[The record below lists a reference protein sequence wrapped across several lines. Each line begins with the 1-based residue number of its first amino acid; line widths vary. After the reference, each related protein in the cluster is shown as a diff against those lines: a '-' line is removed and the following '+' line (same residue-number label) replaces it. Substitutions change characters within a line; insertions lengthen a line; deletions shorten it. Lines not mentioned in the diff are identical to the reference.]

1 MLFSKVISFCLLA
14 AILFGCTVTNADQA
28 SVSLHVFGS
37 SSKWWIAVQPQ
48 NDNGATSQVEV
59 KDAASDFVSMDHSA
73 NWGYYS
79 ASALGDDGFTLP
91 LTLRL
96 TSAGGTQITTQLEAI
111 TPDAIVDTGAQF
123 SGSGNTDGDDEPTE
137 QESASAEPESD
148 PSESATPESDPSEP
162 AEPESDP
169 SESAEP
175 ESEPAEPAS
184 EAAQSESEY
193 QPAPAEPEDTSAPAA
208 PSAPAPAASS
218 TDLCA
223 VTSTSSEPLKILVP
237 LYVYPGAA
245 WDSLVD
251 AASQVKII
259 AIINPNSGP
268 LPTVDST
275 YSTYMTKLHDAGIEI
290 VGYVH
295 TTYGAR
301 SISDVQADINTY
313 ATSYPLVTGIFFDEA
328 ANDASELSYY
338 TQAYEF
344 AMSKPGYDQVI
355 LNPGVQPD
363 QGYLSISTSIVIFE
377 NYASSL
383 AGTNFDSWV
392 TCAPSAAEKAGYK
405 YRFTGIAHT
414 AAAGT
419 QASVLSSLADKG
431 MGLVYVTDGEGGCCT
446 YNELVSYF
454 SAEASSVQALN

>member
-1 MLFSKVISFCLLA
+1 MHFSKVISFCLLA
-14 AILFGCTVTNADQA
+14 AILFGCAVTNADQA

-37 SSKWWIAVQPQ
+37 SSKWWVAVQPQ
-48 NDNGATSQVEV
+48 NDNGATSQVEL
-59 KDAASDFVSMDHSA
+59 KDDAASDFVSMEHSA

-79 ASALGDDGFTLP
+79 ASALGNDGFNLP
-91 LTLRL
+91 LTIRL
-96 TSAGGTQITTQLEAI
+96 SSADGAQITTRLEAI
-111 TPDAIVDTGAQF
+111 TPDAIVDTGATF
-123 SGSGNTDGDDEPTE
+123 SGSGNTAGHH
-137 QESASAEPESD
+137 ESE
-148 PSESATPESDPSEP
+148 SEP
-162 AEPESDP
+162 AE
-169 SESAEP
+169 SESESESEFESESEPAEP
-175 ESEPAEPAS
+175 ESEPAESES
-184 EAAQSESEY
+184 EAAESESEPAEPQSESESEF
-193 QPAPAEPEDTSAPAA
+193 QPAPAESEDSSVPAA
-208 PSAPAPAASS
+208 PSAPAPASS
-218 TDLCA
+218 NTDLCA
-223 VTSTSSEPLKILVP
+223 ITSTSEEPLKILVP

-275 YSTYMTKLHDAGIEI
+275 YATYFTKLHDAGIEI

-295 TTYGAR
+295 TSYGAR

-313 ATSYPLVTGIFFDEA
+313 AASYPLVTGIFFDEA

-338 TQAYEF
+338 TQAYNF

-383 AGTNFDSWV
+383 AGTSFDSWV

-419 QASVLSSLADKG
+419 QSSVLSSLANRG

-454 SAEASSVQALN
+454 SAEATAVQALN